1 MKSFFDHL
9 IFFKNKC
16 RTNPIFLKKPGSAEE
31 IKIFLLCAFK
41 GICMP
46 RLTIEQA
53 WEKVIGTI

>member
-16 RTNPIFLKKPGSAEE
+16 RTNPIFLKKPGSEEE
-31 IKIFLLCAFK
+31 IKIFLLCAFE
-41 GICMP
+41 GIYMP

-53 WEKVIGTI
+53 